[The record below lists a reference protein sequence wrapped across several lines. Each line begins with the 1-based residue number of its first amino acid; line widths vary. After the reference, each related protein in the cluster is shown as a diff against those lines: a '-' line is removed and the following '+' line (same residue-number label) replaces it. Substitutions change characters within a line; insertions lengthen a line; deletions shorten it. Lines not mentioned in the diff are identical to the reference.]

1 MKKPK
6 PKTGKNLK
14 AKQSNKKS
22 SKKNK
27 PIVKKVSNKATP
39 KTKQQ
44 NIKGGSGANLKL
56 KFTQKKMV
64 STTNQ
69 EVDFKDPKKDRLI
82 AKNQI
87 ELARMKWEMAIMSQ
101 NGRKDRVDELF
112 KGFNELSLKTQSLI
126 GKN

>member
-1 MKKPK
+1 MRKTK

-14 AKQSNKKS
+14 TKQGNKKPI
-22 SKKNK
+22 KKNK
-27 PIVKKVSNKATP
+27 ATTKKVSNKATP

-56 KFTQKKMV
+56 IQKKMV

-69 EVDFKDPKKDRLI
+69 KIDFKDPKKDRVI
-82 AKNQI
+82 AQNQV
-87 ELARMKWEMAIMSQ
+87 ELARMKWEMTIMSQ

-112 KGFNELSLKTQSLI
+112 KGFNELSLKTQNLI
-126 GKN
+126 GKNK